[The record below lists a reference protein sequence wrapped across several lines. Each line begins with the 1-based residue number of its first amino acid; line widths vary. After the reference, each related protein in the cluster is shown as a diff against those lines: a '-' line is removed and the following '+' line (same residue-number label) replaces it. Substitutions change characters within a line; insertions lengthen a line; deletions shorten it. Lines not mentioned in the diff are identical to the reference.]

1 MIKVFADYTE
11 GHEKFDNTVS
21 FSIER
26 VSGVKLLRKYRKSYL
41 INEYL
46 NENKNVQ
53 CLIADHWKSLEL
65 IKTNKK
71 KICLIHSKEINH
83 PKGSRLNKKVL
94 EVLNNVDHVVA
105 NSNYTKSLAIDLGVD
120 ENRIIV
126 INPGVDPVTEIPK
139 KDLSKAEE
147 LFKGKKQ
154 RLITVSRFDKRKN
167 HEKVI
172 MAVRNLKEVY
182 PDIVYTCIGYGDEE
196 DNLKKLVSMFELM
209 SPEELNMIRNNDLNF
224 LWNNLWKKTSNY
236 KIYQKELKKSENN
249 FNYLKNNKILEK
261 LLEITPLYDSP
272 EWGFPKGKR
281 NNFEKNFDCAK
292 REFLEETNINDED
305 HIILR
310 NLYCINENYVGT
322 NKLNYRHIYYISI
335 ADSEMKENNYNNNEV
350 GEIRWF
356 NWDDAINI
364 IRPYYTSKIELL
376 NKIFLFA
383 VNSFEDITIDR
394 IKKLAI

>member
-1 MIKVFADYTE
+1 MHLIITRTFPPEVGGMQNLMWGLARSLSKINLIKVFADYTE

-94 EVLNNVDHVVA
+94 EVLNSVDHVVA
-105 NSNYTKSLAIDLGVD
+105 NSNYTKNLAIDLGVD

-172 MAVRNLKEVY
+172 MAIRNLKEVY
-182 PDIVYTCIGYGDEE
+182 PDIIYTCIGYGDEE
-196 DNLKKLVSMFELM
+196 DNLKKLVI
-209 SPEELNMIRNNDLNF
+209 ELNLQEQVIFLKDIPNDFKNALVARSNVF
-224 LWNNLWKKTSNY
+224 VMPSIIHKKSVEGFGIAYIEAAQYGIPSIGGKDGGASDAIIHEKTGLICDGNNLDDVYS
-236 KIYQKELKKSENN
+236 
-249 FNYLKNNKILEK
+249 
-261 LLEITPLYDSP
+261 
-272 EWGFPKGKR
+272 
-281 NNFEKNFDCAK
+281 
-292 REFLEETNINDED
+292 
-305 HIILR
+305 
-310 NLYCINENYVGT
+310 
-322 NKLNYRHIYYISI
+322 SI
-335 ADSEMKENNYNNNEV
+335 DQIFKENKYFEYGKAAKENSSN
-350 GEIRWF
+350 F
-356 NWDDAINI
+356 NWDKI
-364 IRPYYTSKIELL
+364 IESYK
-376 NKIFLFA
+376 
-383 VNSFEDITIDR
+383 R
-394 IKKLAI
+394 IL